1 MWTNERIG
9 EMCLLALD
17 KTFNDLIELPLK
29 GEKGYNRYR
38 SKLAQELYNKAL
50 ANALDYA
57 KYSDSW

>member
-1 MWTNERIG
+1 MLSQEEIG

-29 GEKGYNRYR
+29 GEKGYNKYR

-50 ANALDYA
+50 ANALDYV

>member
-9 EMCLLALD
+9 EIALNALE

-38 SKLAQELYNKAL
+38 SKLALELYNKAV
-50 ANALDYA
+50 ANALDYV

>member
-1 MWTNERIG
+1 MLTNEQLG
-9 EMCLLALD
+9 EWCLLALE
-17 KTFNDLIELPLK
+17 KTFNELIELPLK

-50 ANALDYA
+50 ANALDYV

>member
-9 EMCLLALD
+9 EMALNALE

-38 SKLAQELYNKAL
+38 SKLALELYNKAL
-50 ANALDYA
+50 ANALDFV
-57 KYSDSW
+57 KNSDSW